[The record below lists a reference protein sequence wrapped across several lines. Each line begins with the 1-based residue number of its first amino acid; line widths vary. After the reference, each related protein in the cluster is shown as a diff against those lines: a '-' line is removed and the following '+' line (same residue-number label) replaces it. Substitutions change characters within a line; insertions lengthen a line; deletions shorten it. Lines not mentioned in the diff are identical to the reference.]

1 MKKKEVPQDEINMFN
16 GKPPDVMYALDEN
29 GKYVP
34 VKSAG
39 WKPKNEILK
48 QAWEEVNENAESARK
63 AVLAGE
69 KSPIYYF
76 MYKNIMDVKL
86 LAEYTGL
93 WSWQVKRHLK
103 PRVFSRLKDKT
114 LEKYR
119 HAFRLNSIEALKKFD
134 AGQKGKDDH

>member
-1 MKKKEVPQDEINMFN
+1 MKRKEVPQDKINMFG

-29 GKYVP
+29 GKYVR

-39 WKPKNEILK
+39 WEPKNEVLR
-48 QAWEEVNENAESARK
+48 QAWEEVNENVEKARQ
-63 AVLAGE
+63 AVLSGE
-69 KSPIYYF
+69 KSPVYYY

-93 WSWQVKRHLK
+93 WSWQVRRHFK
-103 PRVFSRLKDKT
+103 PHVFNRLKEKT

-119 HAFRLNSIEALKKFD
+119 RAFRLDSIETLKNID
-134 AGQKGKDDH
+134 TERTEGHDH

>member
-1 MKKKEVPQDEINMFN
+1 MKKKEVPQDEIKLFN
-16 GKPPDVMYALDEN
+16 GKPPDVMYAVDEN
-29 GKYVP
+29 GKYVR

-39 WKPKNEILK
+39 WEPKNEVLR
-48 QAWEEVNENAESARK
+48 QAWEEVNENVEEALK
-63 AVLAGE
+63 AVQAGE

-93 WSWQVKRHLK
+93 WRWQVKRHLK
-103 PRVFSRLKDKT
+103 PHVFKKLKDKT

-119 HAFRLNSIEALKKFD
+119 NAFRLDSIEVLKNFKD
-134 AGQKGKDDH
+134 GKKGNDDH

>member
-1 MKKKEVPQDEINMFN
+1 MKKKEVPQDEIKLFN
-16 GKPPDVMYALDEN
+16 GKPPDVMYAVDEN
-29 GKYVP
+29 GKYVR

-39 WKPKNEILK
+39 WEPKNEVLR
-48 QAWEEVNENAESARK
+48 QAWEEVNENVEAALK
-63 AVLAGE
+63 AVQAGE

-76 MYKNIMDVKL
+76 MHKNIMDVKL

-103 PRVFSRLKDKT
+103 PKVFRKLKDKT

-119 HAFRLNSIEALKKFD
+119 HAFRLNSIETLKNFK
-134 AGQKGKDDH
+134 AGQKGNDDH